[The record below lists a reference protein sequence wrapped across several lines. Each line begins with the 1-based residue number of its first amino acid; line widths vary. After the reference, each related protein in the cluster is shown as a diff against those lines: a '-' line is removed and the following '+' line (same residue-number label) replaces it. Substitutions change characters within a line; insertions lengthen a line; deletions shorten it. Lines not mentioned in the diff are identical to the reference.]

1 MTVSPGRSFPLG
13 TVVEGGVNFCVR
25 DVRLDPF
32 SPGLEPFTRIPKR
45 KLATLRMRMFEL
57 LETLERADGAWA
69 ACSAEFAPAR
79 WPPSAVALT
88 ARDRRPVEEPTAR
101 TCVLEP

>member
-57 LETLERADGAWA
+57 LETLERADGAWNDFYVARRRAFQAQPQRTSELDTDA
-69 ACSAEFAPAR
+69 ATS
-79 WPPSAVALT
+79 S
-88 ARDRRPVEEPTAR
+88 PTAR